1 MNTQWGNDPGIRAL
15 QVKYKYKIARPEA
28 IAIRMPAMSC
38 PQKSI
43 NMDKGIKFVELATDF
58 ACF

>member
-1 MNTQWGNDPGIRAL
+1 MNTQWGNASGIRAL
-15 QVKYKYKIARPEA
+15 QVKYKHKIEGPEA
-28 IAIRMPAMSC
+28 IAIRVPAMSC

-43 NMDKGIKFVELATDF
+43 YMDKGINFIKFARDF